1 MNYVFV
7 ICAVAHT
14 LSLNPAHD
22 LDLQTVIDAAGSGDT
37 LILAAGAYEADATVY
52 VEQVCGNCEEPLTE
66 VRATSG
72 FHVRDK
78 RICIMGKDP
87 QATVLVTNA
96 GYGVLFEHS
105 DGSYIGNLTV
115 TGGVR
120 DPDGNATDAGI
131 VVKHGRVTIEGC
143 RIIDND
149 HRIDTVV
156 VGIGGI
162 MGREGASL
170 LIQNNVIENNG
181 WDGVALY
188 RGANAVITDNIIKQG
203 RGAGIGITWDASA
216 LIYRNRV
223 SGYWKGIG
231 AFGTSM
237 VDVRNNAV
245 HDNLGW
251 GVIVTGSAYMI
262 VENNVIHHNG
272 NCGFAA
278 WSTDARWK
286 LSNNIITQNGW
297 KEEWVCPGVGVWINT
312 RSPDVDQRTVIPH
325 IVQSR
330 IFREEGDDIRY
341 NNVWGNQA
349 GNYEGIDDLTGHNGN
364 ISQDPLFADTLL
376 FTFDPG
382 LPCIDAGDPGIID
395 DDGSRSDM
403 GMHGGLFAE

>member
-1 MNYVFV
+1 M
-7 ICAVAHT
+7 
-14 LSLNPAHD
+14 
-22 LDLQTVIDAAGSGDT
+22 
-37 LILAAGAYEADATVY
+37 VY
-52 VEQVCGNCEEPLTE
+52 VEQVCGNCEKPLTE

-72 FHVRDK
+72 FHVKDK
-78 RICIMGKDP
+78 RICIIGAD
-87 QATVLVTNA
+87 ADSTVLITNA

-105 DGSYIGNLTV
+105 DGSYIGNLTI
-115 TGGVR
+115 TDGVR
-120 DPDGNATDAGI
+120 DPDGNATDAGV
-131 VVKHGRVTIEGC
+131 VVKHGRVTIEHC

-170 LIQNNVIENNG
+170 LIQNNIMENNG

-188 RGANAVITDNIIKQG
+188 RGAHAVIVDNIIKQG

-216 LIYRNRV
+216 LVYRNRI
-223 SGYWKGIG
+223 SEYWKGIG

-251 GVIVTGSAYMI
+251 GVIVTGSAYMT

-278 WSTDARWK
+278 WSADARWT

-297 KEEWVCPGVGVWINT
+297 KEEWVCPGVGVWVNT
-312 RSPDVDQRTVIPH
+312 ESEI
-325 IVQSR
+325 QSESFSSR
-330 IFREEGDDIRY
+330 KVHY

-349 GNYEGIDDLTGHNGN
+349 GNYQGIDDQTGHNGN
-364 ISQDPLFADTLL
+364 ISEDPLFTDTLL
-376 FTFDPG
+376 FALDSG
-382 LPCIDAGDPGIID
+382 SPCMDAGDPDIID
-395 DDGSRSDM
+395 KDGSRSDM
-403 GMHGGLFAE
+403 GMHGGFFAR

>member
-1 MNYVFV
+1 MFML
-7 ICAVAHT
+7 CALTRAWF
-14 LSLNPAHD
+14 LNPEQD
-22 LDLQTVIDAAGSGDT
+22 LDLQAAIDSAGPGDT
-37 LILAAGAYEADATVY
+37 LILAAGVYEADATVY

-66 VRATSG
+66 AHATAG
-72 FHVRDK
+72 FYVKDKTLYIIGRD
-78 RICIMGKDP
+78 
-87 QATVLVTNA
+87 QEATVLVTNA

-105 DGSYIGNLTV
+105 DGSYIGNLTI

-143 RIIDND
+143 RIIDNA

-170 LIQNNVIENNG
+170 LIQNNLIQNNG

-231 AFGTSM
+231 AFGTSI

-245 HDNLGW
+245 HANLGW
-251 GVIVTGSAYMI
+251 GIVVTGYAYMG
-262 VENNVIHHNG
+262 VQNNVIYHNG

-278 WSTDARWK
+278 WSTTSHWVLR
-286 LSNNIITQNGW
+286 NNIITGNGW
-297 KEEWVCPGVGVWINT
+297 KEEWVCPGVGVWINA
-312 RSPDVDQRTVIPH
+312 SLPP
-325 IVQSR
+325 
-330 IFREEGDDIRY
+330 EEFGQPYDIRY
-341 NNVWGNQA
+341 NNVWANQA
-349 GNYEGIDDLTGHNGN
+349 GNYKGIDDQTGLNGN
-364 ISQDPLFADTLL
+364 LSLDPLFADTIEFFL
-376 FTFDPG
+376 DPAS
-382 LPCIDAGDPGIID
+382 PCIDAGDPGTID
-395 DDGSRSDM
+395 IDGSCSDM
-403 GMHGGLFAE
+403 GMYGGLYAE